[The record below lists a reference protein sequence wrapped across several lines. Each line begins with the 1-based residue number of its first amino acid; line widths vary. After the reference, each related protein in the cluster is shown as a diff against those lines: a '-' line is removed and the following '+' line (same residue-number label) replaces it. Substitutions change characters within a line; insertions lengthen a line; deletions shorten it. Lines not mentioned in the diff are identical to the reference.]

1 LIEVVVAVFDLTT
14 NPFWL
19 LRTSVRARK
28 QDVIDALE
36 SAIADDLASEAD
48 LLRAQQ
54 VILAP
59 NTRLGAEL
67 SWLPDLSPSRAV
79 AIAGTLSGNPPKEIA
94 LQLLDGIVGLSRA
107 NVAADICR
115 RYPGQ
120 TDLVDQ
126 LTKSYQ
132 DLRLADVEETINAS
146 RRIAGFSP
154 VHTDLLKATLSK
166 IELQH
171 ADCATVCLAEC
182 ACPGRALST
191 VIGDDV
197 EPGTL
202 HFEFLEATVRAYRA
216 WVGRRLQQIDEA
228 LQEEISSL
236 KLQPE
241 DVEIAKRIR
250 AGIDL
255 WSEWNGPVE
264 LWDQAKGLEEPRS
277 YAICDKLRDLCL
289 WLANEMEQ
297 RKTAL
302 EITEGLRGN
311 FAKLPSM
318 LKLLEEDAS
327 TLKRLV
333 EEEGISDSLSALQR
347 AVDLAKETVPSIQAA
362 FVSKGF
368 SEKSTGIVLG
378 LYGSFQSAVAAT
390 RGTEYAEVPWKMIR
404 SVMIELNNQ
413 DQREASER
421 LGRDLLAIAIGKA
434 TAEFITVLQDDL
446 RTVRSNIKWSQVD
459 YLLKTNRRKEAL
471 PVLHA
476 LIAEQAPGDDLD
488 KLHKL
493 YMKLQAD
500 IAEMNRRNKQR
511 AFKWIIGIAVVCLWI
526 GIKSC
531 SDDHDTSSVVPTS
544 PSPSLQSDASPAST
558 APATPLES
566 AERPTST
573 IDDGQEV
580 KPPTGSG
587 RELSRD
593 ELRYCQFQH
602 ARIARAKSLS
612 STNDEISNVNVAVD
626 DFNSRCSSF
635 KYREDDMT
643 QVKAELSRRS
653 SNIDQDARGLLTGS
667 TIQ

>member
-28 QDVIDALE
+28 QDVVDALE
-36 SAIADDLASEAD
+36 SAIADDRASEAD

-67 SWLPDLSPSRAV
+67 SWLPDLAPSRAV

-120 TDLVDQ
+120 TDLIDQ
-126 LTKSYQ
+126 LTKSYET
-132 DLRLADVEETINAS
+132 LCLADVEETINAS

-154 VHTDLLKATLSK
+154 VHPELLKVTLSK

-171 ADCATVCLAEC
+171 ADCATVCLVEC
-182 ACPGRALST
+182 PCPGRALST
-191 VIGDDV
+191 LIGDDV

-216 WVGRRLQQIDEA
+216 WVGKRLQQIDDA
-228 LQEEISSL
+228 LQDEISGMKL
-236 KLQPE
+236 KPG
-241 DVEIAKRIR
+241 DIDIAKRIR
-250 AGIDL
+250 AGVVL

-297 RKTAL
+297 RKAAL
-302 EITEGLRGN
+302 EITEGLRAN
-311 FAKLPSM
+311 FTKLPSM
-318 LKLLEEDAS
+318 LKLLEEDAA

-333 EEEGISDSLSALQR
+333 EEQGVSDSLAALHR
-347 AVDLAKETVPSIQAA
+347 VVEAANAAVPSLQA
-362 FVSKGF
+362 VLMSNGF
-368 SEKSTGIVLG
+368 GEKSTGIALG
-378 LYGSFQSAVAAT
+378 LYGPFQEAVAWT
-390 RGTEYAEVPWKMIR
+390 RGTEYAEIPWKMIR

-413 DQREASER
+413 DQREAAER
-421 LGRDLLAIAIGKA
+421 LGRDLLVVAAGKA
-434 TAEFITVLQDDL
+434 SAEFITVLQDDL
-446 RTVRSNIKWSQVD
+446 RTVCSNIKWSQID

-471 PVLHA
+471 PILHA
-476 LIAEQAPGDDLD
+476 LIAEQAPGDDFD

-493 YMKLQAD
+493 YIKLQSD
-500 IAEMNRRNKQR
+500 IAEINRRNEQR
-511 AFKWIIGIAVVCLWI
+511 ALTWIIGIVVVCLLI

-531 SDDHDTSSVVPTS
+531 SDDHDTSSVPPTS
-544 PSPSLQSDASPAST
+544 SSQSDAGTANTTPAAPLAST
-558 APATPLES
+558 EQPTPTL
-566 AERPTST
+566 
-573 IDDGQEV
+573 DDGRET
-580 KPPTGSG
+580 KPPIGSG

-602 ARIARAKSLS
+602 SRIVRAKSLS
-612 STNDEISNVNVAVD
+612 SSNDEISNVNAAVG
-626 DFNSRCSSF
+626 DFNARCSSF

-643 QVKAELSRRS
+643 KVKAELSRRS
-653 SNIDQDARGLLTGS
+653 SDIDRDARGLLTGS